1 MSFTCFDFT
10 VTADNDGC
18 TLRTFLR
25 KACGISARSMTL
37 LKFSEGIYRRDTVI
51 KAHEIVHS
59 GEVITLRLPREKNDI
74 APVRGE
80 LSILYEDE
88 YLLIVDKPAA
98 MPVHPTKKHQL
109 DTLANIVSCYQQGR
123 GESYTFRALNR
134 LDKDTSGCVMIA
146 KDRLTYALV
155 KDSIKKKY
163 IAVCEGVIFDEGV
176 IDSPIGMEENSK
188 IKRCVR
194 ADGQSAITHY
204 RPISND
210 GQHTLLELWLE
221 TGRTHQIRCHM
232 SSIGHPLAGDDLYGG
247 SLIEITR
254 QALHCREITFE
265 HPYTKKQIR
274 ISTDIPYEIAQ
285 IIKEGR

>member
-155 KDSIKKKY
+155 KDSITKKY
-163 IAVCEGVIFDEGV
+163 MAVCEGVILDEGV

-194 ADGQSAITHY
+194 ADGQSAITYY

-232 SSIGHPLAGDDLYGG
+232 SNIGHPLAGDDLYGG

-265 HPYTKKQIR
+265 HPYTKEQIY